1 MEDHSDEI
9 IPLDEEHNAPA
20 NAQGTPVSTSK
31 KFRSPY
37 ILNRRIHAIIKFVKV
52 IFVIFLGAMLGWGL
66 VDPEIGRAVTDTEA
80 WYGYVLILYFL
91 YSIGTFVRLFRW
103 ETGRILYLT
112 TGVVY
117 VLSVKYPAFYE
128 ALGELVKTIST
139 LI

>member
-1 MEDHSDEI
+1 
-9 IPLDEEHNAPA
+9 
-20 NAQGTPVSTSK
+20 
-31 KFRSPY
+31 
-37 ILNRRIHAIIKFVKV
+37 VKV